1 MEGLTM
7 PENKTQLK
15 RSYCLC
21 KIISIR
27 LRGARTCLLDP
38 QSGRTDRPEYR
49 EERGTS
55 KSKTDRKPVP

>member
-21 KIISIR
+21 KMISTAPR
-27 LRGARTCLLDP
+27 RAHLLDP

-49 EERGTS
+49 EER
-55 KSKTDRKPVP
+55 